1 MVVVQAFAYF
11 LPMPQPTYLTTLSK
25 VKKMLSNAPS
35 SWLDTCA
42 ACAPSFALGVL
53 SRGRAY
59 ALSFALGVLSRGR
72 AIQYD
77 VIESLL

>member
-11 LPMPQPTYLTTLSK
+11 LPMPQPTCLTTLSK
-25 VKKMLSNAPS
+25 VKMLSNAPS

-42 ACAPSFALGVL
+42 AGAPSFALGVL